1 MDEMLVPS
9 EVEKILRVQSGWI
22 PDLEFLVQ
30 KIAQLEKL
38 AINGKSGPVIEL
50 LYEVVPTFRPLNGN
64 LAGQANQRGANGERP
79 RAWKIAGHSA

>member
-22 PDLEFLVQ
+22 PDLELLLQ

-38 AINGKSGPVIEL
+38 AINGKSGHLIEL
-50 LYEVVPTFRPLNGN
+50 LYEVVPTFRPPNGN
-64 LAGQANQRGANGERP
+64 LAAQANPRWANGNRP
-79 RAWKIAGHSA
+79 RAWKVAGHSA